1 MDLDA
6 IKGLIAAMASSDLS
20 EMEFSENGWTLR
32 LLRGERVPEQAP
44 VARLAAQ
51 TIDAPIGGIVHLQP
65 APGAPA
71 FVRAGQPV
79 SAGAPLCMIEAMKVF
94 NTVHAEHDA
103 TIEAVLVETGAEVD
117 AGQPLLRLA

>member
-20 EMEFSENGWTLR
+20 EMEFSEDGWTLR
-32 LLRGERVPEQAP
+32 LLRGERVATETP
-44 VARLAAQ
+44 VARPVAQ
-51 TIDAPIGGIVHLQP
+51 TIDAPIGGVVHLQP

-71 FVRAGQPV
+71 FVCAGQVVRAGE
-79 SAGAPLCMIEAMKVF
+79 PLCMIEAMKVF

-103 TIEAVLVETGAEVD
+103 TIAAVLVETGAEVD